1 MPNKIYNLI
10 KLLWPINRSLTG
22 KGNRDTLRILKKI
35 NPLLRIKNTKSNT
48 KVFDWKIPLEWHV
61 RSAYIEDTK
70 KRKIIDFK
78 KNNLHLMGYS
88 SSFKGTINY
97 NKLIKKINFIKSNP
111 KAILYTTSYY
121 KKRWSFNM
129 SYLDF
134 KKLKKMKI
142 ILLILILSLK
152 KEI

>member
-70 KRKIIDFK
+70 KKE
-78 KNNLHLMGYS
+78 
-88 SSFKGTINY
+88 
-97 NKLIKKINFIKSNP
+97 KL
-111 KAILYTTSYY
+111 
-121 KKRWSFNM
+121 
-129 SYLDF
+129 
-134 KKLKKMKI
+134 
-142 ILLILILSLK
+142 
-152 KEI
+152 